1 MQHWVPKQKIV
12 ELDIRTHTIGGKSND
27 STTDWTTVTNGELIL
42 SLAAHPHQPTKEGY
56 FI

>member
-1 MQHWVPKQKIV
+1 MQLWVPKQKIE
-12 ELDIRTHTIGGKSND
+12 ELDIRTYTIGEKSND
-27 STTDWTTVTNGELIL
+27 STTDWTTVTNGRLIP